1 MKNKIR
7 KTIAAIMSA
16 VIGAAFIGNTMT
28 AFAGQMLG
36 QTDFSS
42 GVGLPWH
49 VCESSPG
56 EMDFEIKDGKYV
68 ITIINSGGA
77 SKGGEDRW
85 DCQFRHRGL
94 TISQGC
100 TYEVSFDITASNDC
114 TYYTKIGDMA
124 EPFAEDWHGNP
135 DDSSFDSFWDVK
147 PLTAGQTE
155 TVKGTFTA
163 SRTAEVEWAFHIGGD
178 SVPDGTVFTFDN
190 MSLICTNSD
199 EYDYVAEEE
208 WNRAAIVTNQ
218 VGYFTEAAKKATL
231 ITENTEEIEF
241 SVVDSNNKE
250 VYTGKSEPMGI
261 DEDSGDSVQVL
272 DFSDFKEEGTY
283 TLKAGT
289 LVSREF
295 TIGGTDIYSGML
307 YDSLNYFY
315 QNRSGIAIESK
326 YITSGDKD
334 ALARAAGHAS
344 DVARITT
351 DWNDLNSNG
360 GTQDVTGGWYD
371 AGDHGKYVVNGGIS
385 VWIMQNQYER
395 AVSRGTESVYAD
407 GTMNIP
413 ENSNGY
419 PDLLD
424 EARYEIEWIMK
435 MMVQSGEYEGMAY
448 HKVHDIKWTALGL
461 APADDNEERIIK
473 PPTTTATLNLA
484 AACAQASRLW
494 QNIDTQFAA
503 QCLEAAEK
511 AYEAAK
517 AHPDMYAPLDQSI
530 GGGAY
535 GDDNAEDE
543 FYWAACELYRTTGD
557 KNYLDDMKASDWYLN
572 VPVNLTGGETNGV
585 VGSFDWGNTA
595 ALGNLTLVLDTDCLG
610 SDASKLEEAVISA
623 ADTYLDIEEKQGYGQ
638 PYGQSKLSYEDDTVG
653 YVWGSNSFV
662 ADNAIVIAAAFDLSG
677 DAKYM
682 NGVVSAADYLLGRNP
697 MDYSYV
703 TGYGSHSVENPH
715 HRYWCAQ
722 SVEGFPSAPAG
733 VLVGGPN
740 SGMQDP
746 WVMGSGWVKGAI
758 APAKCYLDNVEAWS
772 VNECT
777 INWNAPLAWI
787 TAFLCEENGGIKAG
801 AVSAATP
808 DSEKA
813 QNTPSANTPDSASVS
828 FASSEEL
835 NSGTGSDFPLKI
847 VLILTAALA
856 AVIVIEVLVFKAVK
870 YRRNK

>member
-1 MKNKIR
+1 MKNIKQ
-7 KTIAAIMSA
+7 KVAGAIMAA
-16 VIGAAFIGNTMT
+16 VLGVGFVCTNITVY
-28 AFAGQMLG
+28 AGQQLG

-49 VCESSPG
+49 VCESAPG
-56 EMDFEIKDGKYV
+56 EMDFEIKDGQYV
-68 ITIINSGGA
+68 ITIVNAGGA
-77 SKGGEDRW
+77 SRGGEDRW

-94 TISQGC
+94 TLSQGC
-100 TYEVSFDITASNDC
+100 TYEVAFDITASNNC

-124 EPFAEDWHGNP
+124 EPFTEDWHGNP
-135 DDSSFDSFWDVK
+135 DDGSFDGFWDVK
-147 PLTAGQTE
+147 QLTAGQTE
-155 TVKGTFTA
+155 SVKGTFTA
-163 SRTAEVEWAFHIGGD
+163 NRTAEVEWAFHIGGE

-190 MSLICTNSD
+190 MSLVCTNSD
-199 EYDYVAEEE
+199 EYDYVAPEE

-218 VGYFTEAAKKATL
+218 VGYFPEAVKKATL
-231 ITENTEEIEF
+231 ITEDQDPIDF
-241 SVVDSNNKE
+241 SLLDSSGNE
-250 VYTGKSEPMGI
+250 VYTGTSLPMGI
-261 DEDSGDSVQVL
+261 DTDSGDSVQIL
-272 DFSDFKEEGTY
+272 DFSEFKDEGVY
-283 TLKAGT
+283 TLKAGQF
-289 LVSREF
+289 VSREF
-295 TIGGTDIYSGML
+295 TISGTNTYSGML
-307 YDSLNYFY
+307 YDALNYFY
-315 QNRSGIAIESK
+315 QNRSGIDIEST
-326 YITSGDKD
+326 YITSGDTA

-344 DVARITT
+344 DMARITT

-395 AVSRGTESVYAD
+395 AVKKGTESAYAD
-407 GTMNIP
+407 GTMKIP
-413 ENSNGY
+413 ENANGY

-424 EARYEIEWIMK
+424 EARYEIEWMLK

-461 APADDNEERIIK
+461 APADDTEERIIK
-473 PPTTTATLNLA
+473 PPTTAATLNLA
-484 AACAQASRLW
+484 AACAQAARIW
-494 QNIDTQFAA
+494 QNIDTQFAM
-503 QCLEAAEK
+503 QCLESSEK

-517 AHPDMYAPLDQSI
+517 AHPAMYAPLDQSI

-535 GDDNAEDE
+535 GDDNTEDE
-543 FYWAACELYRTTGD
+543 FYWAACELYRTTG
-557 KNYLDDMKASDWYLN
+557 KTNYLDDMKASEWYLN
-572 VPVNLTGGETNGV
+572 IPTNLTNGETNGV

-595 ALGNLTLVLDTDCLG
+595 ALGHLTIALDTACINE
-610 SDASKLEEAVISA
+610 DASAFENAFTSA
-623 ADTYLDIEEKQGYGQ
+623 ADTYLNIEDTQGYGQ
-638 PYGQSKLSYEDDTVG
+638 PYGQSKLSYNDETEG
-653 YVWGSNSFV
+653 YVWGSNSFI
-662 ADNAIVIAAAFDLSG
+662 ADNAIIIATAFDLTG

-703 TGYGSHSVENPH
+703 TGYGAHAAENPH

-722 SVEGFPSAPAG
+722 SVEGFPKAPAG

-746 WVMGSGWVKGAI
+746 WVMGSGWIKGEI

-777 INWNAPLAWI
+777 INWNAPLAWL
-787 TAFLCEENGGIKAG
+787 TAFLCEENGGIVAS

-813 QNTPSANTPDSASVS
+813 QNTLSPNTYDG
-828 FASSEEL
+828 SSN
-835 NSGTGSDFPLKI
+835 NSLSNTGTSEGFPLKI
-847 VLILTAALA
+847 VLILTAVLA
-856 AVIVIEVLVFKAVK
+856 VIIVIEVFVFKIVK
-870 YRRNK
+870 HRRSK